1 MKKQEFSLRFIRH
14 QTFKNAQSEDLQRTQ
29 IKQTRFNIKKT
40 KSAQIEQPDL
50 AGRYMQYQ
58 TSKQFVEIR
67 CPKAFRGFADDPS
80 MTKDGRKM
88 ASWHFLIC
96 RMARN
101 GP

>member
-40 KSAQIEQPDL
+40 KSAQIKQPDL

-58 TSKQFVEIR
+58 TSKQFVE
-67 CPKAFRGFADDPS
+67 KH
-80 MTKDGRKM
+80 T
-88 ASWHFLIC
+88 
-96 RMARN
+96 RN
-101 GP
+101 GRESQYMSKITFKVCADCGSY